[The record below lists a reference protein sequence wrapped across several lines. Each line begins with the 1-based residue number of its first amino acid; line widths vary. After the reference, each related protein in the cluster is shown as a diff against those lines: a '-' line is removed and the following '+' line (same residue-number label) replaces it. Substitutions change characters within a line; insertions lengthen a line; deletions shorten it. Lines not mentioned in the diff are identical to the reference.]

1 MSKSIVTE
9 IIIDAPMERVWQAL
23 ANFKAYGD
31 WNPFIKSIE
40 GDLRVGARLTN
51 TMWNGG
57 KAYVFRPRVLTVRQ
71 NSYFDWLGS
80 LWFRGIFDGHHYF
93 QIEQLSAGQVKLTQ
107 GENFSGLLSGL
118 ILRKIG
124 AETRNNFI
132 RMNNALKQLVEK

>member
-132 RMNNALKQLVEK
+132 RMNNSLKQLVEK

>member
-23 ANFKAYGD
+23 ADFKAFGD

-40 GDLRVGARLTN
+40 GELRVGERLTN